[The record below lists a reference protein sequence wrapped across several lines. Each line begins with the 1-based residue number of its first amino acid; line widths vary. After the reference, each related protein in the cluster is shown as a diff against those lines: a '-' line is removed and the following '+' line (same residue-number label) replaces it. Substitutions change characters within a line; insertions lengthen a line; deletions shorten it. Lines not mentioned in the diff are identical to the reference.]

1 METPPMALSIRNPDT
16 EKLARQVSRLTGET
30 LTEAIGKSLEER
42 LDRLK
47 RNRGGSREA
56 VRRDIDEILA
66 RVDALPDLD
75 TRTADEIIGYDE
87 NGLPS

>member
-1 METPPMALSIRNPDT
+1 MALSIRNPDT
-16 EKLARQVSRLTGET
+16 EKMARQVSRLTGET

-42 LDRLK
+42 LVRLK
-47 RNRGGSREA
+47 RYRGSGREA
-56 VRRDIDEILA
+56 IRKDIDEILA

-75 TRTADEIIGYDE
+75 TRTPDEIIGYDE

>member
-1 METPPMALSIRNPDT
+1 MALSIRNAET

-30 LTEAIGKSLEER
+30 LTEAIGKSLAER
-42 LDRLK
+42 LERI
-47 RNRGGSREA
+47 RGNREDKSL
-56 VRRDIDEILA
+56 RRDIEKILA
-66 RVDALPDLD
+66 RVDALPELD

>member
-1 METPPMALSIRNPDT
+1 VALSIRNAET

-30 LTEAIGKSLEER
+30 LTEAIGKSLAER
-42 LDRLK
+42 LERI
-47 RNRGGSREA
+47 RRHREDKSL
-56 VRRDIDEILA
+56 RRDIEKILA
-66 RVDALPDLD
+66 RVDALPELD

>member
-1 METPPMALSIRNPDT
+1 MALSIRNPDT

>member
-1 METPPMALSIRNPDT
+1 MAMSIRNAET
-16 EKLARQVSRLTGET
+16 EKLAREVAQLTGET

-42 LDRLK
+42 LERLRK
-47 RNRGGSREA
+47 RSDTEEA
-56 VRRDIDEILA
+56 RRAIDEILA

-75 TRTADEIIGYDE
+75 TRPPDEIIGYDE